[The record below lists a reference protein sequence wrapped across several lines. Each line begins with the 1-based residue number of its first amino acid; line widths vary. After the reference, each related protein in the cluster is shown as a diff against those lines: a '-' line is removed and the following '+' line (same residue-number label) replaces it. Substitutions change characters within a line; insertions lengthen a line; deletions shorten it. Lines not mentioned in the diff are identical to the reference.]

1 MTNSESIDN
10 NSGEA
15 NRLVSL
21 LDEVI
26 ASTEHPGETDSVPKL
41 SQLIQEVIS
50 LWEKADTEEKR
61 VNLLNI
67 FDLAHRT
74 LLPALEES
82 DLKQRVEDA
91 QSEIYNSF
99 IVSECLI
106 GENVSINRLDRV
118 TRREIAANR
127 MTKEHSLRST
137 ADQGLAAPH
146 LSEDE
151 LLEMVAVKKHAATA
165 SQPPNPVETIAEASS
180 FVKKI
185 RSAFKLF
192 AN

>member
-1 MTNSESIDN
+1 MTNSEFMDN
-10 NSGEA
+10 HSGEGS
-15 NRLVSL
+15 RLVSL

-26 ASTEHPGETDSVPKL
+26 ASIEHPGETNPFPKL
-41 SQLIQEVIS
+41 SQLIQEVIL

-67 FDLAHRT
+67 FDLAHRM
-74 LLPALEES
+74 LLPALEDS
-82 DLKQRVEDA
+82 DLKKRIEES
-91 QSEIYNSF
+91 QSTIYKTF
-99 IVSECLI
+99 IVQECLI
-106 GENVSINRLDRV
+106 GENISIDRLDRV
-118 TRREIAANR
+118 TSREIAANR
-127 MTKEHSLRST
+127 MTKDHSLRGI

-151 LLEMVAVKKHAATA
+151 LLEMVAVKKNVVTA
-165 SQPPNPVETIAEASS
+165 SQPTKPVETILETTS

-192 AN
+192 GN